1 MIKNDKYIVYFISR
15 TKQKMTRFILKQLEV
30 QGINDLIPSH
40 GNILTAL
47 YESNIPLPMNEIARR
62 IGKDKSTVT
71 LLINKLVSL
80 EYIEKE
86 QNKEDK
92 RVVFIKLTDKG
103 LELHEKF
110 DQISS
115 QVFETAYQNFTDEEK
130 YNLLSLLKKLNQ
142 NFSD

>member
-1 MIKNDKYIVYFISR
+1 MIKNDKYIVYFIGR
-15 TKQKMTRFILKQLEV
+15 TKQKMTKFILKQLEL

-71 LLINKLVSL
+71 PLINKLISL
-80 EYIEKE
+80 GYIEKE
-86 QNKEDK
+86 QSKEDK

-103 LELHEKF
+103 LELQEKF
-110 DQISS
+110 NQISS
-115 QVFETAYQNFTDEEK
+115 QVFETAYKNFTDEEK